1 MMPGKK
7 ISCLLVFIVFMM
19 ISFAARYIGSYI
31 THFVH
36 PLILVGAIF
45 LAVGL
50 LFLNSYRRRIKRAR
64 ASRFWPTVE
73 GQIVVSDIA
82 VLDDTDDSDDY
93 YRPNIVYRYIVQ
105 DRGYE
110 GKSVAFGMENTKH
123 RNRERAE
130 KVQLHYPVGGNVMVH
145 YDPAD
150 PSVSTLEP
158 GNTEWTGSAAPFMFA
173 LLFAFVVIGI
183 GIYEQLNLSG
193 TEWSWVIKLIP
204 YIVFGMVLAG
214 IGFRLYRRNR

>member
-1 MMPGKK
+1 MVSGNKM
-7 ISCLLVFIVFMM
+7 SCLLIFIVFL
-19 ISFAARYIGSYI
+19 IICVAARYIGSYI

-50 LFLNSYRRRIKRAR
+50 LFLNAYRRRIERAR

-73 GQIVVSDIA
+73 GKIIASDIA

-93 YRPNIVYRYIVQ
+93 YRPNIVYRYIVK

-110 GKSVAFGMENTKH
+110 GRSAAFGMENAKL
-123 RNRERAE
+123 RNRDRVE
-130 KVQLHYPVGGNVMVH
+130 KVQVRYPVGGNVMVH

-158 GNTEWTGSAAPFMFA
+158 GNTEWTGNTFSNLFG

-193 TEWSWVIKLIP
+193 TEWAWVIKFVP
-204 YIVFGMVLAG
+204 YIVFGMVLTG
-214 IGFRLYRRNR
+214 IGFRLYKRNR